1 MLHGRVRFCSTRFT
15 APSTREDMSPRPLTH
30 IAIRDIPELDP
41 VGGRSKLEL
50 QVVARPG
57 ERMRQQRSWRKS
69 EENIRR
75 KWTVAI
81 HKPADKAEKNK
92 KRSRDPKKCIYRMS
106 RILHAAD
113 HSVTSRMGICASL
126 LIWSLTHRKAQTPI
140 QPKHGNCYS
149 EVGFGLGNSACDVST
164 H

>member
-1 MLHGRVRFCSTRFT
+1 
-15 APSTREDMSPRPLTH
+15 
-30 IAIRDIPELDP
+30 LDP
-41 VGGRSKLEL
+41 VGGHLVAEL
-50 QVVARPG
+50 QVVARLEEG
-57 ERMRQQRSWRKS
+57 TRHQRSRRKS
-69 EENIRR
+69 EENIRW

-81 HKPADKAEKNK
+81 HKTADKAEKNK
-92 KRSRDPKKCIYRMS
+92 KRSRDPKKWIYRMS